1 MPVKKRN
8 GVYHWETMVNRVRY
22 YGCFNGKD
30 GEAIPQSERE
40 AEDMLAATRLQI
52 RAGTYGRKCD
62 DNFAAFVTQ
71 VFLPY
76 AKANHA
82 NPRHAEF
89 RSEVLKRYFG
99 RWRLPEITRMMI
111 ESFIKERLQSKTVRK
126 ETVGGRRVHKTRSP
140 TTVRKEVALL
150 AQIFNHARQER
161 LINYNPCDEVGK
173 AVRKKIPARVRRN
186 RFLHLDEEPRLIEQ
200 LKDRREHLLPAVRLA
215 LWTGMRRG
223 EILRLRREDPN
234 FSGKTVSRT
243 IRGEIWQVPPGWL
256 LIERSKN
263 GRPRTIPMSGKVR
276 DVLFRLCQDAACG
289 GYVFGNIRTGGHI
302 LDIKKG
308 FTSAVTD
315 AGIVNLTFHDLRHT
329 WATRAAELGVPE
341 PVRRDILGHSPTSV
355 TDGYTHSSPEARERA
370 MELVANFGN
379 YGKIT
384 ATAFQ
389 EAVAV

>member
-1 MPVKKRN
+1 MPVKRRN
-8 GVYHWETMVNRVRY
+8 GVYHWETMVNKVRY

-30 GEAIPQSERE
+30 GEDIPQNERE
-40 AEDMLAATRLQI
+40 AEDMLAAIRLRI
-52 RAGTYGRKCD
+52 RAGTYGRKRD
-62 DNFAAFVTQ
+62 DNFAAFVGQ

-76 AKANHA
+76 ARANHA

-89 RSEVLKRYFG
+89 RSEVLNRYFG
-99 RWRLPEITRMMI
+99 KWRLAEITRMMI

-126 ETVGGRRVHKTRSP
+126 EAVGGTHVHKTRSP

-161 LINYNPCDEVGK
+161 LVNLNPCDEIGR
-173 AVRKKIPARVRRN
+173 AVRKKIPALVRRK
-186 RFLHLDEEPRLIEQ
+186 RFLHLEEEPRLIEQ

-223 EILRLRREDPN
+223 EILRLRWSDLN
-234 FSGKTVSRT
+234 FSSQTVT
-243 IRGEIWQVPPGWL
+243 KNVRGEFHRVPPGWL
-256 LIERSKN
+256 FIERSK
-263 GRPRTIPMSGKVR
+263 SGKPRSVPMCGKIR
-276 DVLFRLCQDAACG
+276 TLLQALSEDATRG
-289 GYVFGNIRTGGHI
+289 QYVFENFQTGGQI

-308 FTSAVTD
+308 FTGAVAA
-315 AGIVNLTFHDLRHT
+315 AGIINLTFHDLRHT

-341 PVRRDILGHSPTSV
+341 PVRRDILGHSPASV
-355 TDGYTHSSPEARERA
+355 TDGYTHSSPEASERA
-370 MELVANFGN
+370 TELVANYGN

-384 ATAFQ
+384 ATAFL

>member
-1 MPVKKRN
+1 MPVKRRS
-8 GVYHWETMVNRVRY
+8 GVYHWETMVNKVRY

-30 GEAIPQSERE
+30 AEDIPQTERE
-40 AEDMLAATRLQI
+40 AEDMLAAVRIQI
-52 RAGTYGRKCD
+52 RAGTYGRKVD
-62 DNFAAFVTQ
+62 DNFAAFVNK

-76 AKANHA
+76 ARANHA

-89 RSEVLKRYFG
+89 RSEVLKHYFG
-99 RWRLPEITRMMI
+99 RWRLAEITRMMI
-111 ESFIKERLQSKTVRK
+111 EGFIRERLQSKTVRK

-161 LINYNPCDEVGK
+161 LINFNPCDEIGK
-173 AVRKKIPARVRRN
+173 AVRKKIPALVRRN
-186 RFLHLDEEPRLIEQ
+186 RFLHSEEEARLIEQ
-200 LKDRREHLLPAVRLA
+200 LGDRREHLLPAVRLA

-234 FSGKTVSRT
+234 FSERTVGR
-243 IRGEIWQVPPGWL
+243 IIKGETWHVPPGWL
-256 LIERSKN
+256 LIERSKS
-263 GRPRTIPMSGKVR
+263 GRPRVIPMSSKVR
-276 DVLFRLCQDAACG
+276 ETLYALCQDASCG
-289 GYVFGNIRTGGHI
+289 EYIFGNARTGSHL
-302 LDIKKG
+302 LDIKRG

-315 AGIVNLTFHDLRHT
+315 AGIANLTFHDLRHT

-370 MELVANFGN
+370 MELVANYGN

-384 ATAFQ
+384 ATAFL